1 MDRGSAQ
8 TKRRVMQVGILL
20 GAMVL
25 AGALLAGAAAAQ
37 SLWPADETPSL
48 FADRRAGKTGDL
60 VTLVVQEWTEGAQ
73 TAVTSTSSDQQ
84 TSLSTSG
91 LLTQWL
97 PGMGLGVSA
106 EQSGEGNGST
116 RRGSSLEARLTA
128 RVVEV
133 TPDGTLRIE
142 GSREIVINGEQQRLT
157 ISGLV
162 RPEDITPANT
172 VLSSYLAD
180 ARIELDGDGPVGDLQ
195 DPGLLTKLF
204 NWLF

>member
-1 MDRGSAQ
+1 MERGSDR
-8 TKRRVMQVGILL
+8 TRRHVLQAGILL
-20 GAMVL
+20 
-25 AGALLAGAAAAQ
+25 AGLMAAGLIVANVAAAQ
-37 SLWPADETPSL
+37 SLWPADEAPSL
-48 FADRRAGKTGDL
+48 FADRRASKTGDL
-60 VTLVVQEWTEGAQ
+60 VTLVIQEWTEGTQ
-73 TAVTSTSSDQQ
+73 TAVTRTSTDQQ

-91 LLTQWL
+91 VLAQWL
-97 PGMGLGVSA
+97 PGLALGASA

-133 TPDGTLRIE
+133 TPDGNLRIE
-142 GSREIVINGEQQRLT
+142 GSREIVINGERQRLT
-157 ISGLV
+157 ITGLV
-162 RPEDITPANT
+162 RPADISPNNT

-195 DPGLLTKLF
+195 DPGLLTKIF

>member
-1 MDRGSAQ
+1 MERGSAR
-8 TKRRVMQVGILL
+8 TRRHVMQAGILL
-20 GAMVL
+20 AGVMV
-25 AGALLAGAAAAQ
+25 AGLLLAGAAVAQ
-37 SLWPADETPSL
+37 SLWPADQAPSL
-48 FADRRAGKTGDL
+48 FADRRASKTGDL

-73 TAVTSTSSDQQ
+73 TAVTSTSSDHQ
-84 TSLSTSG
+84 TNLSTSG

-97 PGMGLGVSA
+97 PGLGLGVSA

-133 TPDGTLRIE
+133 TPDGNLRIE
-142 GSREIVINGEQQRLT
+142 GSREIVINGEHQRLT
-157 ISGLV
+157 ITGLV

-195 DPGLLTKLF
+195 DPGLLTKVF